1 LAEKIR
7 ILAVADPAVQGY
19 VKGKVLAEYPGE
31 TQLDILPW
39 SSYYPAMIDALEGR
53 LDYDIVMVAGHLWL
67 KELVDAGYLAEF
79 SGLAT
84 GFLPGLENDLY
95 YKGKPYL
102 APSFFDGHILVY
114 RKNAVGGNWP
124 VRLTPAEYIERLQRL
139 YEAGKRD
146 FLAIKAHPSEI
157 FTDALPFLR
166 MYGKDVYDEK
176 GRVQCDS
183 SEVVAGLATY
193 CGLRKYAPEDTGN
206 YGNEEI
212 LKKMQ
217 KGKAAVAVTWSG
229 QMGILCNEGCYQS
242 EDLGV
247 SVLTTSWNT
256 VWSFGINKRS
266 RQIPAC
272 CDFLTYLCS
281 EAVEL
286 RVSEV
291 SGTPLH
297 EKFYVQQPLYP
308 WSQCLQEMVRLAR
321 PLPYMENASAKNAVF
336 YRNIAEAFVGRVS
349 PAEAMAAAKAE
360 IMTL

>member
-1 LAEKIR
+1 MAEKIR

-242 EDLGV
+242 EDLGF